1 MPGILASSWAATGVA
16 LACVFKF
23 KSKEKKTLTFGYVI
37 TWFLGGVGEP
47 LLYGLNVP
55 YKTPFVAGVISG
67 AITGLV
73 AGILNLTGH
82 VLNISNGIYGF
93 SGICWRQYVQLYRIR
108 SNCRSWLDFWFCC
121 NAVL

>member
-1 MPGILASSWAATGVA
+1 M
-16 LACVFKF
+16 
-23 KSKEKKTLTFGYVI
+23 TLTFGYII

-82 VLNISNGIYGF
+82 VLNISNGIYGLAGF
-93 SGICWRQYVQLYRIR
+93 VGGSTYNYIVLGVTVAVGLISGFVVMLFFK
-108 SNCRSWLDFWFCC
+108 LDEGT
-121 NAVL
+121 VKD